1 MTAITPA
8 DSELSMPAK
17 PRAFSAAAEEAELAG
32 GGAIA
37 RVRVPPPGSRERERE
52 IIRRRAVVGERKSPL
67 PLTLGR
73 ALSDRRLRI
82 GLPTRASVCARDPP
96 SARPLKPNNAIGEC
110 TQNGPRPDSARLM
123 TLFEKKKGAAEGTV
137 GSFSS
142 PPRSRLLALRGQC
155 TDATNAGWSS
165 LA

>member
-1 MTAITPA
+1 MAWVVG
-8 DSELSMPAK
+8 LGQ
-17 PRAFSAAAEEAELAG
+17 AEA
-32 GGAIA
+32 
-37 RVRVPPPGSRERERE
+37 
-52 IIRRRAVVGERKSPL
+52 RRARPRGERAGTERGEGQQIL
-67 PLTLGR
+67 
-73 ALSDRRLRI
+73 RLRI

-137 GSFSS
+137 ASFSS